1 MTVRDGA
8 SAVESAVSEAVHY
21 HNRIQ
26 KLALGIEESRAYWR
40 HMLPGEAP
48 APQSERAF
56 EERWFGAKTLARIRV
71 LMADLRAR
79 YAAFPMALEVLKGW
93 PEMEPETRRLV
104 CHWHL
109 QLADPLYRR
118 FSGDWLVDRRLLAG
132 GTIGFQP
139 VLRWVLDTNPKDWSP
154 ATCRQVAGKL
164 LSAASEAGLVT
175 PPPDPRRIPVPRIS
189 EKALGYIL
197 HLLRE
202 LRFDGTLFENPYL
215 GSVGASGVL
224 LEQRLS
230 AGSWGRVH
238 RMGGLTQIEW
248 KYPSLRAWAEAEL

>member
-1 MTVRDGA
+1 MTVWDGA
-8 SAVESAVSEAVHY
+8 SAADKPATEAVRY

-26 KLALGIEESRAYWR
+26 KLALGIEESRAYRR
-40 HMLPGEAP
+40 HVLPGEAP
-48 APQSERAF
+48 ASQRERAF

-79 YAAFPMALEVLKGW
+79 YAAFPTALEVLKTW
-93 PEMEPETRRLV
+93 PGMEPETRRLV

-118 FSGDWLVDRRLLAG
+118 FSGGWLVDRRLLPGA
-132 GTIGFQP
+132 TIGFQP
-139 VLRWVLDTNPKDWSP
+139 VLQWVLDMNPKDWSP
-154 ATCRQVAGKL
+154 STCRQVAGKL
-164 LSAASEAGLVT
+164 LSAVSEAGLVT
-175 PPPDPRRIPVPRIS
+175 PPPDPRRIPLPRVPD
-189 EKALGYIL
+189 KALGYIL

-202 LRFDGTLFENPYL
+202 LQFEGTPFENPYL
-215 GSVGASGVL
+215 GSVGLSGVL

-230 AGSWGRVH
+230 VGQWGKVH

>member
-1 MTVRDGA
+1 MIERKNA
-8 SAVESAVSEAVHY
+8 SAAERPVAEAVRY

-40 HMLPGEAP
+40 HVLPEEAP
-48 APQSERAF
+48 ASQSERAF
-56 EERWFGAKTLARIRV
+56 EERWFGAKTLTRIRV

-79 YAAFPMALEVLKGW
+79 YAAYPTALGVLTRW
-93 PEMEPETRRLV
+93 PEMDPETRRLV

-118 FSGDWLVDRRLLAG
+118 FSGGWLVDRRRLPGA
-132 GTIGFQP
+132 TVGFQP
-139 VLRWVLDTNPKDWSP
+139 VLQWVLDTNPKEWSP

-164 LSAASEAGLVT
+164 LSAVSEAGLVT
-175 PPPDPRRIPVPRIS
+175 PPPDPRRLPMPRVP
-189 EKALGYIL
+189 EKAFGYIL

-202 LRFDGTLFENPYL
+202 VRFDGTLFENPYL
-215 GSVGASGVL
+215 GSVGLSGVL

-230 AGSWGRVH
+230 VGPWGRVH

-248 KYPSLRAWAEAEL
+248 KYLSLRAWAEAEL